1 MWQVIL
7 IPTLLL
13 QAGAENPFLSNERR
27 MIGFSAAVFESTHL
41 TFLKYF
47 NLRNIE
53 TIRLPNQEVW
63 VYSLIHWKICW
74 KACHYSFRNCPS
86 FSYRTPLKYAAPH
99 LLAFYKKPR
108 WISLSALFNR
118 ATATAT
124 TEKENKACRTFPH
137 SVVLINITGYE
148 THFQG

>member
-1 MWQVIL
+1 MTGNIKTDPIITGRSWESCSSKWTMVIDFPPLSLKEPISHFSSIL
-7 IPTLLL
+7 ICETL
-13 QAGAENPFLSNERR
+13 
-27 MIGFSAAVFESTHL
+27 
-41 TFLKYF
+41 
-47 NLRNIE
+47 
-53 TIRLPNQEVW
+53 RLYAYQIKKF

-74 KACHYSFRNCPS
+74 KAFHYSFRNCPS

-99 LLAFYKKPR
+99 LLGFYKKPR

-118 ATATAT
+118 AT
-124 TEKENKACRTFPH
+124 TEKENKACWTFPH